1 MMTEF
6 LDSCLAAIK
15 AQETSIADTLKNVNV
30 EGAFRIAAKRQVI
43 LVGAGDSYG
52 VADFGRWA
60 LLSAGLNAYSVSP
73 TEIAYIPLD
82 SECVVIGV
90 TASGRSLSTQDAIR
104 TAKAHG
110 ASIIVLTDD
119 PNGRAA
125 NEASDVWTTRA
136 GVQSYNVSP
145 ASPTTTAMA
154 YLLRIAS
161 EMDSQFQRNLK
172 HDVNRL
178 SKSGREML
186 AWAEEEGI
194 TISNMISPE
203 TPLYMISDGPN
214 YAAAQIGMM
223 KFNEFSIMKGIA
235 ALREEFCHHHALS
248 IGEREQVILISTSP
262 PSAGDKL
269 YLGILSDTL
278 KMRTH
283 HLHNDLGLRTALAQ
297 AIPNTI
303 ALQMAA
309 HYTVRR
315 FKPDM
320 EGFKMPH
327 AKAFQIY

>member
-1 MMTEF
+1 MTEF

-15 AQETSIADTLKNVNV
+15 VQEKSIADTLKNVAA
-30 EGAFRIAAKRQVI
+30 ETGPWIAAKQRVI
-43 LVGAGDSYG
+43 LVGAGDSYA

-60 LLSAGLNAYSVSP
+60 LLSAGVNAYSVSP

-82 SECVVIGV
+82 SECVVIGI
-90 TASGRSLSTQDAIR
+90 TASGRSLSTLDAIR

-125 NEASDVWTTRA
+125 KETLDVWTTRA
-136 GVQSYNVSP
+136 GVESYNVSP

-154 YLLRIAS
+154 YLLKVAS
-161 EMDSQFQRNLK
+161 GLSSKFQIDLQ

-178 SKSGREML
+178 SRAGREMV

-194 TISNMISPE
+194 TISNVISPKA
-203 TPLYMISDGPN
+203 PLYMISDGPN
-214 YAAAQIGMM
+214 YTAAQIGMM

-235 ALREEFCHHHALS
+235 ALREEFCHHHNLS
-248 IGEREQVILISTSP
+248 IGEGEQVILISISP
-262 PSAGDKL
+262 PSASDNL
-269 YLGILSDTL
+269 YLGVLSDTL
-278 KMRTH
+278 KMKTH
-283 HLHNDLGLRTALAQ
+283 HLHNELGLRTALAQ

>member
-1 MMTEF
+1 MTEF

-15 AQETSIADTLKNVNV
+15 VQETSIADTLKNLDV
-30 EGAFRIAAKRQVI
+30 ERASWIAAKRQVI

-73 TEIAYIPLD
+73 TEIAYLPLD

-90 TASGRSLSTQDAIR
+90 TASGRSLSTLAAIR
-104 TAKAHG
+104 IAKTHG
-110 ASIIVLTDD
+110 ATIIVLTDD

-125 NEASDVWTTRA
+125 KEASDVWITRA

-154 YLLRIAS
+154 YLLKIAS
-161 EMDSQFQRNLK
+161 ELNGQFQSDLQ
-172 HDVNRL
+172 HDINRL
-178 SKSGREML
+178 SRAGRKML
-186 AWAEEEGI
+186 PWAEEEGI
-194 TISNMISPE
+194 AISNMISPN

-223 KFNEFSIMKGIA
+223 KFNEFSILKGIA
-235 ALREEFCHHHALS
+235 ALREEFCHHHNLS
-248 IGEREQVILISTSP
+248 IGEGEQVILISTNP
-262 PSAGDKL
+262 PSASDRL
-269 YLGILSDTL
+269 YLGVLSDTL

>member
-1 MMTEF
+1 MTEF

-15 AQETSIADTLKNVNV
+15 AQEKSIADTLKNVDV
-30 EGAFRIAAKRQVI
+30 ERASWIAAKRQVI

-60 LLSAGLNAYSVSP
+60 LLSAGMNACSVSP
-73 TEIAYIPLD
+73 TEIAYLPLD

-90 TASGRSLSTQDAIR
+90 TASGRSLSTLAAIR
-104 TAKAHG
+104 IAKTHG
-110 ASIIVLTDD
+110 ATIIVLTDD

-125 NEASDVWTTRA
+125 KEASDVWITRA

-154 YLLRIAS
+154 YLLKVAS
-161 EMDSQFQRNLK
+161 GLSSPIKRDLQ

-178 SKSGREML
+178 SGFGREML
-186 AWAEEEGI
+186 AWAEQEG
-194 TISNMISPE
+194 TAISTMISPE

-223 KFNEFSIMKGIA
+223 KFNEFSILKGIA

-248 IGEREQVILISTSP
+248 IGEREQGILISTSP

-283 HLHNDLGLRTALAQ
+283 HLHSDLGLRTALAQ

>member
-1 MMTEF
+1 MTEF

-15 AQETSIADTLKNVNV
+15 VQEKSIADTLKNTVV
-30 EGAFRIAAKRQVI
+30 KREPLFADKQRII

-60 LLSAGLNAYSVSP
+60 LLSAGMNAYSVSP

-90 TASGRSLSTQDAIR
+90 TASGRSLSTLDAIH
-104 TAKAHG
+104 TAKRHG
-110 ASIIVLTDD
+110 ARVIVLTDD

-125 NEASDVWTTRA
+125 KETSDTWATKS

-154 YLLRIAS
+154 YLLKVAS
-161 EMDSQFQRNLK
+161 ALSGPIKSDLQ

-178 SKSGREML
+178 SKDGREML

-194 TISNMISPE
+194 TISNVISPE

-214 YAAAQIGMM
+214 YTAAQIGMM
-223 KFNEFSIMKGIA
+223 KFNEFSIVKGIA

-248 IGEREQVILISTSP
+248 IGEREQGILISTSP
-262 PSAGDKL
+262 PSASDKL

-283 HLHNDLGLRTALAQ
+283 HLHNGLGLRTALAQ

-315 FKPDM
+315 FRPDM